1 MGVPGFKHFF
11 SHLAGI
17 ILCDERIFTYLCLH
31 TSGPTSMWNCGD
43 NLFKQRLPNIM
54 YSSEYQCP
62 NRGTLLIT
70 LPDPGLGMSGG
81 ISRAWS
87 GVADWWPPC
96 HCVDTRQLIAFIIVK
111 HSVTGESSRGQ
122 QIILKGLKIF
132 L

>member
-1 MGVPGFKHFF
+1 
-11 SHLAGI
+11 
-17 ILCDERIFTYLCLH
+17 
-31 TSGPTSMWNCGD
+31 MWNCGD

-54 YSSEYQCP
+54 YSSKYQCP

-132 L
+132 LLPCGINCSRRHLPLLYVASITVILSQLQ